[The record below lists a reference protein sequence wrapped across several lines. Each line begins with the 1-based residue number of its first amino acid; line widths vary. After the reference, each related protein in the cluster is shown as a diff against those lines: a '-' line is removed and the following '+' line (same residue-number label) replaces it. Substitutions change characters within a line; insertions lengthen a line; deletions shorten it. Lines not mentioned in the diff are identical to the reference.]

1 MNTQKINNSY
11 DEFEKSIRFV
21 TSKKPI
27 KLSEIKSIATEGFG
41 EMVKAVVDIKQNLMV
56 ISGELQHTDEEEWLL
71 EWAISDQDYL
81 WGVKIYPDK
90 KHGDFIEFTSQIN
103 IKSPQGNNT
112 QKIKDPKIRQKITSV
127 IDSLTQDN

>member
-1 MNTQKINNSY
+1 MNTQKINNNY
-11 DEFEKSIRFV
+11 DEFGKSIRFV
-21 TSKKPI
+21 TSEKPI
-27 KLSEIKSIATEGFG
+27 RLSEIKSIAHEGFG

-90 KHGDFIEFTSQIN
+90 KHENFVEFTSQIN

-112 QKIKDPKIRQKITSV
+112 QEIKDPKIRQKITFV
-127 IDSLTQDN
+127 INSLIQDR